1 MENWFQKVNIYSEF
15 NSVGSGDGEPTSITV
30 SEMEEMQKQIC
41 EYRSLVE
48 AKTEQNA
55 TLRSVLKANKMA
67 AEKALGNLKAKYDS
81 EKTIISE
88 TMLKLRN
95 ELRLLKEDAATFSS
109 MSHFCTYF
117 SNV

>member
-1 MENWFQKVNIYSEF
+1 MLIIGVQE
-15 NSVGSGDGEPTSITV
+15 GEPDSLTSIDT
-30 SEMEEMQKQIC
+30 EELQKQIC

-109 MSHFCTYF
+109 KLAYTRYEQLQSISVTY
-117 SNV
+117 VCIPG